1 MSSIIQDQFST
12 GICITDNETNSDMDN
27 SLTGGSGSTGGLHSD
42 YQPPYFPPPY
52 YPSIT
57 TPTMM
62 ITTTTAIAT
71 NSLGTNFYHTSGQ
84 NTSFINGSNN
94 YSGNFYHPNLC
105 HDSNI
110 FNQHLHTSQHHH
122 HHHQQQQQSR
132 LHTNASNFPFSSYF
146 TTNPNYYS
154 SVNYMNGSV
163 LTNENL
169 SSLSSSSSDMNH
181 TNNMFTN
188 YPFNYSLQSGIQTCN
203 TATIAD
209 QIVNILPRS
218 KLSEMVDH
226 LTQNN
231 NNHSGCNNNSNNN
244 NGGGGNSKTL
254 HLKIDDEIHDVETSA
269 TSSQSSFIHRPNMH
283 HCSLMPEYEMV
294 EKNFGQSHH
303 TTESN
308 YQQSGT
314 PSSIDTTESS
324 PHNSSQFLSPGSNK
338 GNFEIGSEINRMQ
351 MSSTSTTDPGRN
363 IYSSP
368 VSCGMNTNELN
379 SEDKVRNHEEE
390 KNALRTF
397 NYPDISS
404 LKNVFNMGITSEIQN
419 LTEGL
424 LNDPTNVML
433 QTNLTQNLD
442 QSNTYMSH
450 SQGARFSTTFNTE
463 CTQNVIYQP
472 TASVV
477 PEQPFSRLSGG
488 GNGGKNGFCKRA
500 IRYKTALDGRTDFI
514 HAPSPSDIFCT
525 VPGRLS
531 LLSSTSKYKVTV
543 AEVQRRLSPPECLNA
558 SLLGGVLRRAKS
570 KNGGR
575 SLRDKLDKIGLNLPA
590 GRRKAATVTL
600 LTSLVEGEAIRM
612 ARDFSYLCEN
622 EFPHRIC
629 AEYLS
634 RTLNGCDYSD
644 VQKKRNQVIST
655 KQMLSEITDLLTK
668 DRSPL
673 AVNPLPPNR
682 STNCLD
688 VTTQKSLTHFSHIT
702 HGFGGLTL
710 ISALNTFQ
718 TILSDLLKILNK
730 DSQLIT
736 HSTNSS
742 TIYTD
747 RHTPVTSNICHQHQ
761 IQPFSNNTISNSL
774 NEAQTLSSLSLTI
787 NTDPLNNN
795 NNNNN
800 IQRRKYVMQ
809 HMNENN
815 SSDLRNII
823 SMQRSHLDNEIEN
836 GTSLNGI
843 R

>member
-12 GICITDNETNSDMDN
+12 GVCVAENETNSDTDN
-27 SLTGGSGSTGGLHSD
+27 SLTGGSGSVSGLHSD

-57 TPTMM
+57 TPMMTMM
-62 ITTTTAIAT
+62 TTTTEAAT

-84 NTSFINGSNN
+84 NIPFLSGSNN

-105 HDSNI
+105 HDSNVL
-110 FNQHLHTSQHHH
+110 NQHLHTSQQQQHHP
-122 HHHQQQQQSR
+122 HHHQQQQHQQQQQRSR
-132 LHTNASNFPFSSYF
+132 LHTNTTNFPFSSYF
-146 TTNPNYYS
+146 TTNPNYYTS
-154 SVNYMNGSV
+154 MNYMNGSM

-169 SSLSSSSSDMNH
+169 SSTSSDMNH
-181 TNNMFTN
+181 INNMFTQ
-188 YPFNYSLQSGIQTCN
+188 YPFNYSMHGGIQTSSS
-203 TATIAD
+203 TPVAD
-209 QIVNILPRS
+209 QIVNIFPRS

-226 LTQNN
+226 LTQSN
-231 NNHSGCNNNSNNN
+231 SNNSNNN
-244 NGGGGNSKTL
+244 NTSGCSNNNTGNSKSL
-254 HLKIDDEIHDVETSA
+254 RLKIDDERHDMETSV
-269 TSSQSSFIHRPNMH
+269 TSSQSSSFIHRSNMH
-283 HCSLMPEYEMV
+283 PCSLRPEYEMI
-294 EKNFGQSHH
+294 EKTFGQSHQ
-303 TTESN
+303 TTDSN
-308 YQQSGT
+308 YPQSGT

-324 PHNSSQFLSPGSNK
+324 PQNSSQFLSPGSSK
-338 GNFEIGSEINRMQ
+338 RNFEIGSEIDRIQ
-351 MSSTSTTDPGRN
+351 MSSAATTDPGRN

-368 VSCGMNTNELN
+368 IPCGMNVNDLN
-379 SEDKVRNHEEE
+379 SEDRIRNPDRNLL
-390 KNALRTF
+390 KNAFDLGF
-397 NYPDISS
+397 
-404 LKNVFNMGITSEIQN
+404 TSEIQN

-424 LNDPTNVML
+424 LSDPTNVIL
-433 QTNLTQNLD
+433 QTNLTHNLD
-442 QSNTYMSH
+442 QSNSYMSH
-450 SQGARFSTTFNTE
+450 SQGTRYSTSFSTE
-463 CTQNVIYQP
+463 CTQNVVYQP
-472 TASVV
+472 TASIM
-477 PEQPFSRLSGG
+477 PEQSFNRLPGG
-488 GNGGKNGFCKRA
+488 GNVGKNGFCKKA
-500 IRYKTALDGRTDFI
+500 IRYKTALDGRTEFI
-514 HAPSPSDIFCT
+514 HGPCPSDVFCT

-634 RTLNGCDYSD
+634 RTLNGCDSSD

-673 AVNPLPPNR
+673 AVNPLPPSR
-682 STNCLD
+682 STNCID

-730 DSQLIT
+730 DGQSIIYP
-736 HSTNSS
+736 TNSS
-742 TIYTD
+742 TTYTD
-747 RHTPVTSNICHQHQ
+747 RHTPVTSGICHQHQ
-761 IQPFSNNTISNSL
+761 IQQFSNIPISNTL
-774 NEAQTLSSLSLTI
+774 NEAQTLSSLSSTI
-787 NTDPLNNN
+787 STDSL
-795 NNNNN
+795 NNNN
-800 IQRRKYVMQ
+800 IQRRKYLMQ
-809 HMNENN
+809 HMSENN
-815 SSDLRNII
+815 PSDIRNMI
-823 SMQRSHLDNEIEN
+823 SIQRNNLDNDIEN
-836 GTSLNGI
+836 GTVLNGV